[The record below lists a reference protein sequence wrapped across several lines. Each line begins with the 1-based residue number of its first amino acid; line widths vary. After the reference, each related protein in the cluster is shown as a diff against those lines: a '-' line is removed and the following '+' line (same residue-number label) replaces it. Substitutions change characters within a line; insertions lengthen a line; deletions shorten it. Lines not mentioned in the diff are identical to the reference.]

1 MKKSLSFAWRC
12 SSGARGILI
21 SFCLSLIA
29 LATTTAT
36 EPITLS
42 LENKTRIPSFTI
54 NGKPARIHS
63 QGLYVTDLH
72 YFVTGRL
79 ETEPKRALFIRI
91 SRNNP
96 SMVESVDITPTDLN
110 PDPADHPGG
119 FDFDGKTFW
128 IPISP
133 SKPNS
138 HAVIVRFPHHPDE
151 RLDRYGAETAF
162 TVNDHIGALAVDRDS
177 QQLAGANWDTKIIYL
192 WNLDGQITSRIPQ
205 QNLQR
210 PDRKTILAV
219 QDWKYVGNGQLL
231 ASGLDKNPSR
241 APQTPRALIEI
252 IDPKSRVVIAQGRL
266 PRPTGATHDVTNEGV
281 ALFEGNLYFL
291 PGDVGI
297 ESVIYCYRWI
307 Q

>member
-1 MKKSLSFAWRC
+1 MKTSQPFAQQC
-12 SSGARGILI
+12 SGGARAILKL
-21 SFCLSLIA
+21 FCLGYIA
-29 LATTTAT
+29 LVTTVAT

-42 LENKTRIPSFTI
+42 LESKTRIPPFTI

-79 ETEPKRALFIRI
+79 ETEPKRALLIRI
-91 SRNNP
+91 SRKNP
-96 SMVESVDITPTDLN
+96 TIVESVDITPTDSN
-110 PDPADHPGG
+110 PYPADHPGG
-119 FDFDGKTFW
+119 FDFDGTSFW

-151 RLDRYGAETAF
+151 KLDRYRAEATF

-177 QQLAGANWDTKIIYL
+177 QKLAGANWDTKIIYL

-210 PDRKTILAV
+210 PDRKAVLAV
-219 QDWKYVGNGQLL
+219 QDWKYLGNGHLL
-231 ASGLDKNPSR
+231 ASGLDKNSDR

-252 IDPKSRVVIAQGRL
+252 IDLKSRTVIAQGRL
-266 PRPTGATHDVTNEGV
+266 PRPNGATHDVTNEGV

-297 ESVIYCYRWI
+297 ESVIYRYRWI
-307 Q
+307 R